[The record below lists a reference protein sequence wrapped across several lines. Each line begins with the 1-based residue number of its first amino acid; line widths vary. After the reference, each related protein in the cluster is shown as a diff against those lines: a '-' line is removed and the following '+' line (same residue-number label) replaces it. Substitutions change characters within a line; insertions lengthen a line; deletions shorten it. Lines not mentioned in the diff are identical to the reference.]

1 LADRSFADDSTV
13 NDIPWASVFD
23 AAANV
28 RALGAVQSEGFRAA
42 SEVVDRFVNF
52 VGARN
57 GSEAAQAGRPGSE
70 RGRNPDAAMVLAG
83 WEGILG
89 QFAGSI
95 RNGLGGSP
103 AMDFGD
109 QGGHREVRLSAAGP
123 GAATVEF
130 WLHNRGPLDLGT
142 IVLRCGD
149 LLAHDGSVI
158 ESRSVGFEPGAVPMP
173 ARSSRGV
180 LLSVDVPSGAPAG
193 TYRGTVLADG
203 HDDVW
208 LPLVLSIEP

>member
-1 LADRSFADDSTV
+1 MRGRAGGHLGTDHIRKADTGLFEHLAAFQHSSA
-13 NDIPWASVFD
+13 P
-23 AAANV
+23 AAAFGAGKATVANIQSNV
-28 RALGAVQSEGFRAA
+28 AAVA
-42 SEVVDRFVNF
+42 
-52 VGARN
+52 
-57 GSEAAQAGRPGSE
+57 
-70 RGRNPDAAMVLAG
+70 
-83 WEGILG
+83 
-89 QFAGSI
+89 
-95 RNGLGGSP
+95 
-103 AMDFGD
+103 
-109 QGGHREVRLSAAGP
+109 SAAGA

-130 WLHNRGPLDLGT
+130 WLHNRGPVDLGT

-158 ESRSVGFEPGAVPMP
+158 DSRSVGFEPGAVPMP

-180 LLSVDVPSGAPAG
+180 LLSVDVPPGAPAG

>member
-1 LADRSFADDSTV
+1 MADRSFADDSTV

-57 GSEAAQAGRPGSE
+57 GSEPSQAARPDPRS
-70 RGRNPDAAMVLAG
+70 RNPEAAMVLAG

-109 QGGHREVRLSAAGP
+109 HGGHREVRVSAAGS

-130 WLHNRGPLDLGT
+130 WLHNRGPMDLGT

-158 ESRSVGFEPGAVPMP
+158 DSRSVGFEPGAVPMP

-180 LLSVDVPSGAPAG
+180 LLSVDVPPGASAG
-193 TYRGTVLADG
+193 TYRSTVLADG